1 MTLSP
6 SQRNAKLSRFLATQA
21 QRKMAL
27 QIGFLVGF
35 FALFA
40 LLISNLLQNLSSE
53 GVAVGFGFLTNVAGF
68 DVNESLVPYSANDS
82 YLDALIVGTLNTL
95 HLALVCIVLSTTIG
109 VFVGLLQLSDIQ
121 VFGTA
126 CRFYVE
132 AMRNLPKLLILLAV
146 YVFLVVEL
154 PVAREAVSIFDIA
167 YISNRGLNLPS
178 LQISTAAIQTSQT
191 LVLSCAYVAVCC
203 GVWWAL
209 KHRLVGALQ
218 KFVLPVWVVLV
229 GWAVVSGILTLEI
242 PTFAGFN
249 FKGGTLVSLPFLALT
264 IALSVYHGAQ
274 VAEVVRSGI
283 SSVAKGQIEAGRA
296 LGLSKGQVSWL
307 IILPQAMRVMIPP
320 LTNQYVN
327 ILKNTSIG
335 LAVGYSDLVSVMNT
349 SINQTFR
356 PVELM
361 LVSMSVY
368 LLIGI
373 AASMFLNA
381 FNRRVQLKER

>member
-21 QRKMAL
+21 QRQMAL
-27 QIGFLVGF
+27 QIGFLFGF

-126 CRFYVE
+126 CRLYVE

-209 KHRLVGALQ
+209 KHRLIGALQ

-229 GWAVVSGILTLEI
+229 GLAVVSGILTLEV